1 MCILACIDVKYNLHE
16 MNYRIEHVLSFCAGY
31 NVTIISLSFL
41 VVPNGFTGSDGSIGS
56 NGLVVLMVPLVPM
69 VPLVLMVLVVLMVP
83 LVHIYTS
90 RATSMKLM
98 SFEKYTSS
106 ILMEG
111 PNQ

>member
-1 MCILACIDVKYNLHE
+1 MCILTCIDVKYNLHE

-41 VVPNGFTGSDGSIGS
+41 VVP
-56 NGLVVLMVPLVPM
+56 LVLMVSLVLMVPLV
-69 VPLVLMVLVVLMVP
+69 LTVLVVLMVP
-83 LVHIYTS
+83 LVHICTS